1 MSFTDRLSNLFTFI
15 FIYLR
20 HIPLKHLIYKVK
32 DYWHSDASFITLL
45 VMLIFMVFIMPVLVE
60 GKVVD
65 IFVLNILFLMLYFI
79 GIFSSE
85 DRWNIYLSTFLFLA
99 HVIMLIIRFDDTP
112 KEYYLLERL
121 VGMVNMSLFIF
132 INIKLLFRD
141 AESNTYRIIGA
152 VNVYLLFALMGA
164 FAFEILKIQTGKSIA
179 GNIRLQNNDV
189 DYATYVYYSLVSLTT
204 VGYGDIYPDGMSS
217 RMLSVL
223 LSAVGILYPAVII
236 ARLVSNNK

>member
-1 MSFTDRLSNLFTFI
+1 M
-15 FIYLR
+15 R
-20 HIPLKHLIYKVK
+20 HIINKVK
-32 DYWHSDASFITLL
+32 DYWHSDTSFITLL

-60 GKVVD
+60 GGVVD
-65 IFVLNILFLMLYFI
+65 IFFLNVLFLTLYFI

-85 DRWNIYLSTFLFLA
+85 DRWNMYLSSFLFIA
-99 HVIMLIIRFDDTP
+99 HVVLLMIRFDDTP

-121 VGMVNMSLFIF
+121 VGLVNMSLFIY
-132 INIKLLFRD
+132 INVRLLFRD
-141 AESNTYRIIGA
+141 AESNTYRVIGA

-179 GNIRLQNNDV
+179 GNIELHNNDT

-204 VGYGDIYPDGMSS
+204 VGYGDIYPDGMAS

-236 ARLVSNNK
+236 ARLVSNNIVRKKTM